1 MPGVRI
7 VTDSASD
14 LDQAICDELGI
25 AVVPLTIRFGTQ
37 EFVDREELSVDDFYR
52 RLAESPTLPETAAP
66 APGAFEK
73 AYRELAGDG
82 AESIVCVNLSS
93 SVSATMESARNAAEA
108 VAPEIDARVVDS
120 RGVSVSEGNKVI
132 AAAQAARDGAGADD
146 IVAIVTDLAARTRTY
161 GVLDTLDNLK
171 KGGRIGNAQALL
183 GTLLSIKPIIDI
195 STGTVEEA
203 GRARTRR
210 KALQA
215 LADKVLEHPQVDDL
229 AVMHGQAPDLDEFL
243 ALLAPKYARDDLRVG
258 LIGPVVGTHAGP
270 RVMGVSFHLPR

>member
-14 LDQAICDELGI
+14 LDEGVCDELGI
-25 AVVPLTIRFGTQ
+25 TVVPLTIRFGDE
-37 EFVDREELSVDDFYR
+37 EFVDREELTVDEFYR
-52 RLAESPTLPETAAP
+52 KLAESSTLPETAAP

-73 AYRELAGDG
+73 AFRRLAEEG
-82 AESIVCVNLSS
+82 ADAIVCVTLSS
-93 SVSATMESARNAAEA
+93 GVSATMESARNAAEA
-108 VAPEIDARVVDS
+108 VRPEIDVRVVDS

-132 AAAQAARDGAGADD
+132 AAARAARDGKSADE
-146 IVAIVTDLAARTRTY
+146 IVALVEDLASRTRTF
-161 GVLDTLDNLK
+161 GALDTLDNLK
-171 KGGRIGNAQALL
+171 KGGRIGSAQALL

-203 GRARTRR
+203 GQARTRR

-215 LADKVLEHPQVDDL
+215 LAAKVLEHPTVDDL

-243 ALLAPKYARDDLRVG
+243 ALLAPTYARDDIRVG
-258 LIGPVVGTHAGP
+258 LIGPVIGTHGGP
-270 RVMGVSFHLPR
+270 RVMGVSFHLPS

>member
-14 LDQAICDELGI
+14 LDEATCDELGI
-25 AVVPLTIRFGTQ
+25 TVVPLTIRFGDK
-37 EFVDREELSVDDFYR
+37 EFVDREELTVDDFYR

-66 APGAFEK
+66 APGAFET
-73 AYRELAGDG
+73 AYRHVAGEG
-82 AESIVCVNLSS
+82 ADAVVCVTLSS
-93 SVSATMESARNAAEA
+93 GVSATMDSARNAADA
-108 VAPEIDARVVDS
+108 VAPDIDVRVVDS
-120 RGVSVSEGNKVI
+120 RGVSVGEGNKVI
-132 AAAQAARDGAGADD
+132 AAAEAARDGRAAEE
-146 IVAIVTDLAARTRTY
+146 IVAIVDDLAGRTRTI

-195 STGTVEEA
+195 SSGKVEEA

-210 KALQA
+210 KALDA
-215 LADKVLEHPQVDDL
+215 LAAKVLEHPQVEDL
-229 AVMHGQAPDLDEFL
+229 AVMHGQAPDLDDFL
-243 ALLAPKYARDDLRVG
+243 ALLAPRYNRGEIRIG

-270 RVMGVSFHLPR
+270 RVMGVSFHLPK

>member
-14 LDQAICDELGI
+14 LDQAICDDLGI
-25 AVVPLTIRFGTQ
+25 AVVPLTIRFGDK
-37 EFVDREELSVDDFYR
+37 EFVDREELTVDDFYR

-73 AYRELAGDG
+73 VYRRLADEG
-82 AESIVCVNLSS
+82 ADAIVCVTLSS

-108 VAPEIDARVVDS
+108 APDLDVRVVDS
-120 RGVSVSEGNKVI
+120 RGVTVAEGNKAI
-132 AAAQAARDGAGADD
+132 AAARAAREGRSADE
-146 IVAIVTDLAARTRTY
+146 IVALVEDLARRTRTF

-195 STGTVEEA
+195 SSGTVEEA

-215 LADKVLEHPQVDDL
+215 VAAKLLEHPTVEDL

-243 ALLAPKYARDDLRVG
+243 ALLAPTYARDDLRVG
-258 LIGPVVGTHAGP
+258 VIGPVVGTHAGP
-270 RVMGVSFHLPR
+270 RVMGVSFHVPG